1 MLALVL
7 ATLSSAGFS
16 ISIRFAQRR
25 GANLTVVGAVNYL
38 TAVVFH
44 LVLTLVG
51 GLHAPHSETL
61 AIGAVGGITY
71 AWAYFLLF
79 AVMKQRGVSI
89 TAAIMGLSVLVPVGI
104 SFLVWGEA
112 ATALQ
117 TAGIAIAIVS
127 LPLLSI
133 GPRNNDPSRSKHGTG
148 GSRGRYILALAGLF
162 IVNGISLV
170 AARAFHQTGIRNE
183 DPIFLLV
190 IFTSATIT
198 TLAVW
203 AAQERALR
211 RRLATPGSPEAL
223 ANPETPGRSEMPGS
237 AGPIPVPLR
246 LSAIPG
252 IVVGLCN
259 ALANRFIVVSL
270 HSLPGIIVYPFYSAV
285 GLLVMVGFSRI
296 AWKEKISTLEMI
308 GMGLACCSI
317 VLINLV

>member
-7 ATLSSAGFS
+7 ATLFSAGFS

-44 LVLTLVG
+44 LVLTIIAGV
-51 GLHAPHSETL
+51 HAPHGMTV
-61 AIGAVGGITY
+61 AIGAVGGITFS
-71 AWAYFLLF
+71 WAYFLLF

-89 TAAIMGLSVLVPVGI
+89 TAAIMGLSVLVPVGF
-104 SFLVWGEA
+104 SFLAWGEGA
-112 ATALQ
+112 SPLQ
-117 TAGIAIAIVS
+117 TVGIAIAIIS

-133 GPRNNDPSRSKHGTG
+133 GPQSKDPSKG
-148 GSRGRYILALAGLF
+148 GKGKVGARGRAIISLAGLF
-162 IVNGISLV
+162 LVNGTSLV
-170 AARAFHQTGIRNE
+170 AARAFRQTGIRNE
-183 DPIFLLV
+183 DPLFLLI

-198 TLAVW
+198 TLIIW

-211 RRLATPGSPEAL
+211 RGAAQPAGAGTPAGGSV
-223 ANPETPGRSEMPGS
+223 
-237 AGPIPVPLR
+237 PVPL
-246 LSAIPG
+246 LFSAAPG

-285 GLLVMVGFSRI
+285 GLVLMVTFSRV
-296 AWKEKISTLEMI
+296 AWKEKISPMEMI
-308 GMGLACCSI
+308 GMGLACSSI

>member
-44 LVLTLVG
+44 LVLTIIAGV
-51 GLHAPHSETL
+51 HAPHGMTV
-61 AIGAVGGITY
+61 AIGAVGGITFS
-71 AWAYFLLF
+71 WAYFLLF

-89 TAAIMGLSVLVPVGI
+89 TAAIMGLSVLVPVGF
-104 SFLVWGEA
+104 SFLAWGEG
-112 ATALQ
+112 ATPLQ
-117 TAGIAIAIVS
+117 TVGIAIAIIS

-133 GPRNNDPSRSKHGTG
+133 GPQSKDSSKVAKGRVG
-148 GSRGRYILALAGLF
+148 ARGRAIISLAGLF
-162 IVNGISLV
+162 LVNGTSLV
-170 AARAFHQTGIRNE
+170 AARAFRQTGIRNE
-183 DPIFLLV
+183 DPLFLLI

-198 TLAVW
+198 TLVIW

-211 RRLATPGSPEAL
+211 RGTAAATAPAGSGTPGGGSL
-223 ANPETPGRSEMPGS
+223 A
-237 AGPIPVPLR
+237 VPL
-246 LSAIPG
+246 LFSAAPG
-252 IVVGLCN
+252 VIVGLCN
-259 ALANRFIVVSL
+259 ALSNRFIVMSL

-285 GLLVMVGFSRI
+285 GLVVMVAFSRI
-296 AWKEKISTLEMI
+296 AWKEKISPMEMI
-308 GMGLACCSI
+308 GMGLACSSI

>member
-44 LVLTLVG
+44 LVLTIIAGVYVPH
-51 GLHAPHSETL
+51 GLTV
-61 AIGAVGGITY
+61 AIGAVGGITFS
-71 AWAYFLLF
+71 WAFFLLF

-89 TAAIMGLSVLVPVGI
+89 TAAIMGLSVLVPVGF
-104 SFLVWGEA
+104 SFLAWGEG
-112 ATALQ
+112 ATPLQ

-133 GPRNNDPSRSKHGTG
+133 GPRDKNAPQGAP
-148 GSRGRYILALAGLF
+148 GRVGAKGRAIVALAGLF
-162 IVNGISLV
+162 LVNGTSLV
-170 AARAFHQTGIRNE
+170 AARAFRQTGIRNE
-183 DPIFLLV
+183 DPLFLLI

-198 TLAVW
+198 TLVVW

-211 RRLATPGSPEAL
+211 RGGSPA
-223 ANPETPGRSEMPGS
+223 PSG
-237 AGPIPVPLR
+237 AGARAPLL
-246 LSAIPG
+246 LSAAPG
-252 IVVGLCN
+252 IIVGLCN
-259 ALANRFIVVSL
+259 ALSNRFIVMSL

-285 GLLVMVGFSRI
+285 GLVVMVAFSRI
-296 AWKEKISTLEMI
+296 AWKEKISPMEMI
-308 GMGLACCSI
+308 GMGLACSSI